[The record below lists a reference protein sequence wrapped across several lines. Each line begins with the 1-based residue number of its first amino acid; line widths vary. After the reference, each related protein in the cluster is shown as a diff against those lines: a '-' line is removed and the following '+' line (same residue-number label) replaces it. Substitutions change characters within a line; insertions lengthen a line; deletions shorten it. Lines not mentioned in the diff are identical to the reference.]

1 MKTLVNPKEVASE
14 HAITEAKD
22 FATEFMVNE
31 LGILRR
37 TLEDGEIYASD
48 TSMRSKYDENIVGN
62 LLLASSGKEL
72 SLDMYVFIPKVNK
85 PEVIFLTFTR
95 SEGVSTLLFSSE
107 SLPKPNDVP
116 VDMVPA
122 FVSLENLLIEL
133 GL

>member
-1 MKTLVNPKEVASE
+1 MKTLVKPTEVASE
-14 HAITEAKD
+14 HAINEAKD

-37 TLEDGEIYASD
+37 TLEDGELYASD
-48 TSMRSKYDENIVGN
+48 SSMRSKYDENIVGN
-62 LLLASSGKEL
+62 FLLASSVEGL
-72 SLDMYVFIPKVNK
+72 FLDMYVFIPTEKK
-85 PEVIFLTFTR
+85 PEVIFFTFTR
-95 SEGVSTLLFSSE
+95 SEGKSQLLFSSE